1 MQVTLAHIGSQ
12 ARTQDAYDA
21 PVRDSMLDELNKP
34 GVGNPIER
42 TYDTLPVISTSPK
55 GSRLSALAIRSKAD
69 R

>member
-1 MQVTLAHIGSQ
+1 LLHYPRLQPFLDQ
-12 ARTQDAYDA
+12 ADDP
-21 PVRDSMLDELNKP
+21 PVADSMLHKLDPPRVLEF
-34 GVGNPIER
+34 IER